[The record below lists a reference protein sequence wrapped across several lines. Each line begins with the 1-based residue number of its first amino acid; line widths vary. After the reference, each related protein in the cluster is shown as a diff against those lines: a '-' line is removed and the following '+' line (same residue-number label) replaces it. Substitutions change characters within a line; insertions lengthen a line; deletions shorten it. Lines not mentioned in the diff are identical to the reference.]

1 MGRNVPQLRF
11 PEFTAEWEEK
21 TLGDIFT
28 FYSTNSLSR
37 DKLNYTGGPYKNIHY
52 GDIHMIFPTVLNVSE
67 TEIPYI
73 NEGVKVK
80 VTEDNFVVDGDIAI
94 ADASE
99 DYADIGKAIE
109 IVGVGDEKLVC
120 GLHTLHGR
128 DLNNVMINGF
138 KGYLLRTP
146 KVRRQMMTLCAGAK
160 VLGISKD
167 NINSV
172 SIMLPSKEEQEKIKN
187 LLVAYDKLI
196 RNQEEKISALKER
209 KQGLLKK
216 IFTQQVRFK
225 DQDGNDYPAW
235 EEKTL
240 GDICDL
246 ITKGTT
252 PKEYNSNYE
261 VNFVRIDS
269 IENGTI
275 NVEKC
280 LKINNEVHTTV
291 LARSILKE
299 NDILCSIA
307 GALGVT
313 AVVNKSILP
322 ANTNQA
328 LAIVRLK
335 ETENVS
341 FVAITLG
348 SYTMKRYIRKCKT
361 VGAQPNI
368 SLAQMN
374 DFKIPYPCVEEQKKI
389 AEVLSAFDKKI
400 EIEQEIL
407 SNMQEFKKGLLQKMF
422 I

>member
-11 PEFTAEWEEK
+11 PEFTSEWEEK

-73 NEGVKVK
+73 NDGVKVK
-80 VTEDNFVVDGDIAI
+80 LTDDNFVQDGDIAI

-128 DLNNVMINGF
+128 DLNKVMINGF

-196 RNQEEKISALKER
+196 RNQEGKISALKER

-235 EEKTL
+235 EEKKL
-240 GDICDL
+240 GDYAIINPKTEPLANEFYYIDL
-246 ITKGTT
+246 ESVNDGNLYLKNAIEKEDAPSRAQRVLSVNDVLFQTVRPYQKNHLHYIEKLDKQVVASTGYAQMRVEKGDNRFLYQLLYTDKFNYDVNLRCT
-252 PKEYNSNYE
+252 GSNYPA
-261 VNFVRIDS
+261 
-269 IENGTI
+269 I
-275 NVEKC
+275 NSSE
-280 LKINNEVHTTV
+280 LSAIKIYVP
-291 LARSILKE
+291 S
-299 NDILCSIA
+299 
-307 GALGVT
+307 
-313 AVVNKSILP
+313 
-322 ANTNQA
+322 
-328 LAIVRLK
+328 
-335 ETENVS
+335 
-341 FVAITLG
+341 
-348 SYTMKRYIRKCKT
+348 
-361 VGAQPNI
+361 
-368 SLAQMN
+368 
-374 DFKIPYPCVEEQKKI
+374 VEEQKKI
-389 AEVLSAFDKKI
+389 AGVLSAFDKKI

-407 SNMQEFKKGLLQKMF
+407 NNMQEFKKGLLQKMF

>member
-11 PEFTAEWEEK
+11 PEFTSEWEEK

-73 NEGVKVK
+73 NDGVKVK
-80 VTEDNFVVDGDIAI
+80 LTDDNFVQDGDIAI

-128 DLNNVMINGF
+128 DLNKVMINGF

-172 SIMLPSKEEQEKIKN
+172 SVNIPSKEEQEKIKN
-187 LLVAYDKLI
+187 LLVAYDNLI
-196 RNQEEKISALKER
+196 RNQEGKISALKER

-240 GDICDL
+240 GDICDFL
-246 ITKGTT
+246 DEKRKPLEAGEREPGEYPYYGASGIIDYVKDYIFDERLVLLSEDGANILDRNYPVCFIAEGKYWVNNHAHVLKVHKGYVDSLVCEAVELLRFN
-252 PKEYNSNYE
+252 KYNT
-261 VNFVRIDS
+261 
-269 IENGTI
+269 GT
-275 NVEKC
+275 
-280 LKINNEVHTTV
+280 
-291 LARSILKE
+291 
-299 NDILCSIA
+299 
-307 GALGVT
+307 
-313 AVVNKSILP
+313 
-322 ANTNQA
+322 
-328 LAIVRLK
+328 
-335 ETENVS
+335 
-341 FVAITLG
+341 
-348 SYTMKRYIRKCKT
+348 
-361 VGAQPNI
+361 AQPKLNKEVCKKLPI
-368 SLAQMN
+368 KLPS
-374 DFKIPYPCVEEQKKI
+374 FEEQKKI
-389 AEVLSAFDKKI
+389 ANVLSVFDKKI
-400 EIEQEIL
+400 EVEQEIL
-407 SNMQEFKKGLLQKMF
+407 NNMQEFKKGLLQKMF

>member
-73 NEGVKVK
+73 NDGVKVK
-80 VTEDNFVVDGDIAI
+80 LTDDNFVQDGDIAI

-128 DLNNVMINGF
+128 DLNKVMINGF

-172 SIMLPSKEEQEKIKN
+172 SVNIPSKEEQEKIKN
-187 LLVAYDKLI
+187 LLVAYDNLI
-196 RNQEEKISALKER
+196 RNQEGKISALKER

-240 GDICDL
+240 RGICDIKMCKRVMKHDTAPTGEIPFFKIGTL
-246 ITKGTT
+246 GGEPDAYISRALFEELKTKYNYPLTGEVMMTCSGTT
-252 PKEYNSNYE
+252 GNCIQFDGEDSYYQDSNIVWIANDKTIYNNDFLFQFFRQYKWNALE
-261 VNFVRIDS
+261 G
-269 IENGTI
+269 GTI
-275 NVEKC
+275 KR
-280 LKINNEVHTTV
+280 I
-291 LARSILKE
+291 
-299 NDILCSIA
+299 
-307 GALGVT
+307 
-313 AVVNKSILP
+313 
-322 ANTNQA
+322 
-328 LAIVRLK
+328 
-335 ETENVS
+335 
-341 FVAITLG
+341 
-348 SYTMKRYIRKCKT
+348 YTDDVYN
-361 VGAQPNI
+361 A
-368 SLAQMN
+368 
-374 DFKIPYPCVEEQKKI
+374 KIPTPCKEEQQRI
-389 AEVLSAFDKKI
+389 VDILSAFDKKI

>member
-109 IVGVGDEKLVC
+109 IIGVGDEKLVC

-128 DLNNVMINGF
+128 DLNKVMVNGF

-240 GDICDL
+240 GDICTGFEYGMNESAVEYNGQHKYIRITDIDEDTHKFIDGNVSPEKGICDKYRVTKNSILFARTGASTGKTYLYNENDGELYYAGFL
-246 ITKGTT
+246 IMATVKN
-252 PKEYNSNYE
+252 EYNSY
-261 VNFVRIDS
+261 FVYSQTLTERYKQWVS
-269 IENGTI
+269 VMSVRSGQPGI
-275 NVEKC
+275 NAQEYKTY
-280 LKINNEVHTTV
+280 KIY
-291 LARSILKE
+291 S
-299 NDILCSIA
+299 
-307 GALGVT
+307 
-313 AVVNKSILP
+313 P
-322 ANTNQA
+322 
-328 LAIVRLK
+328 
-335 ETENVS
+335 
-341 FVAITLG
+341 
-348 SYTMKRYIRKCKT
+348 CK
-361 VGAQPNI
+361 
-368 SLAQMN
+368 
-374 DFKIPYPCVEEQKKI
+374 EEQDKI